1 MAGISRHQR
10 GVRLSAVQLIQ
21 PFDVDLATEFEQRCH
36 AIQGVEE
43 VAAVNDLA
51 EEIQALAQTLE
62 QRRQTLSDAI
72 QTGEGWALFSP

>member
-1 MAGISRHQR
+1 MS
-10 GVRLSAVQLIQ
+10 
-21 PFDVDLATEFEQRCH
+21 

-72 QTGEGWALFSP
+72 QTWRGLGIVFPHEGDLHPRT